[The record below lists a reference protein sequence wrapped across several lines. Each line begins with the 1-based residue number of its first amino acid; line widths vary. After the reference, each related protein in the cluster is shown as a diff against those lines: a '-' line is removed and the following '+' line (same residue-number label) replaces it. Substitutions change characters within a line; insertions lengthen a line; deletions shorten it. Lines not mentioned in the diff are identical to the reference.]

1 MNEIETKETEE
12 LTPVQPRER
21 RSAQRSRQP
30 SPLLGYLV
38 ALFAVAFALLL
49 LSYFMHQR
57 RSDRELISGLRESAS
72 AMQTVNTVIDQN
84 KQLEAENAQL
94 KKQVEE
100 LENASGR
107 AELESTAKALDWLW
121 RIEREYFRKHPATAR
136 TMIEAFEATG
146 LPASLPDESL
156 TDPEYRSPAEQY
168 RAIYDDL
175 F

>member
-1 MNEIETKETEE
+1 MNEINEADE
-12 LTPVQPRER
+12 LKPVQPRER
-21 RSAQRSRQP
+21 RSAQRSRHP
-30 SPLLGYLV
+30 APLLAYLV

-72 AMQTVNTVIDQN
+72 AMQTVTTVMDMN
-84 KQLEAENAQL
+84 KQLEEENEQL
-94 KKQVEE
+94 KQQVAE

-136 TMIEAFEATG
+136 AMIQAFEETG
-146 LPASLPDESL
+146 LPAALPEKSL

-168 RAIYDDL
+168 RAIHDDL